1 MPDEFPETRWSL
13 VLRLRSPDEDE
24 AAAACAEIC
33 RNYWVPLYQ
42 FLRLQGDSR
51 EQAEDVVQGFFL
63 KVLEKGWLRS
73 VEPLVTGEEEAA
85 PNRGRLRSYLLA
97 CLRAYRAKQYRHEQ
111 AAKRGGGLDRVF
123 GDFSD
128 AESGLASIAGAELGP
143 DEQFDRVWAVTL
155 IRRASRQL
163 RERYA
168 EKGRADLYDAL
179 EPLLNGGQHGSIG
192 ALAAKLGSDES
203 ALRTDL
209 HRLRKRL
216 RESVINEITSTLDPE
231 AGVSAEEELASLMNA
246 LRPS

>member
-42 FLRLQGDSR
+42 LLRLQGDSR

-73 VEPLVTGEEEAA
+73 VEPLVAEAGEAAA

-123 GDFSD
+123 GDFSE

-143 DEQFDRVWAVTL
+143 DEQFDRAWAVTL
-155 IRRASRQL
+155 ISRASQRL
-163 RERYA
+163 RDRYVK
-168 EKGRADLYDAL
+168 KGRGDLYDAL
-179 EPLLNGGQHGSIG
+179 EPLLGGDQRGSIQS
-192 ALAAKLGSDES
+192 LSRTLNIDENT
-203 ALRTDL
+203 LRSDL

-216 RESVINEITSTLDPE
+216 REFICAEVSETLDP
-231 AGVSAEEELASLMNA
+231 GSGITAEEELSALMRA
-246 LRPS
+246 LG